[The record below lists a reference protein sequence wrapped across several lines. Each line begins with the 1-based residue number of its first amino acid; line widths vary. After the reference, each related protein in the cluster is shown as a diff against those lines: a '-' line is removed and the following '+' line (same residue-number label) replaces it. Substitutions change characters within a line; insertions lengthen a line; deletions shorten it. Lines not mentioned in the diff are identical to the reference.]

1 MKWIFQ
7 LSAVIL
13 LFNGCWNSKNENL
26 NLSTQVTFK
35 ANRNIEIIDSNLSFI
50 GRQSTLIDSLK
61 WFHCWGSLLLSTNG
75 ETTNLGIE
83 QVSSSKSE
91 CNTGNSKILLV
102 KLLYRTANG
111 KPVNL
116 ILDEL
121 NVRSDEDKNYY
132 LFATCK
138 LKGTDQN
145 ETVLAHYKIV
155 KETWRS
161 EIMEMWR
168 IDSPK
173 STFVK
178 VTSPGMFECIEEE
191 GCIDE
196 DDI

>member
-26 NLSTQVTFK
+26 NLSAQDTFK
-35 ANRNIEIIDSNLSFI
+35 ANRNIETIESNLSFI

-138 LKGTDQN
+138 LKGTEQN
-145 ETVLAHYKIV
+145 ETVLVHYKIV

-168 IDSPK
+168 IDSQK